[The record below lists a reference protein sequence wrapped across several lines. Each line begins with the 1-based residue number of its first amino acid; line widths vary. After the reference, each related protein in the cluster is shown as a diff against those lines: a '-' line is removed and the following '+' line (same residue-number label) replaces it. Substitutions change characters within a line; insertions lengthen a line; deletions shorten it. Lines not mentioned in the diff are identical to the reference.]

1 MIEKA
6 TVGLQCW
13 IITDLWET
21 LCAVP
26 VTVISGNVESG
37 EFVCRW
43 QITEEYSE
51 DYEGREPKDMY
62 ATEQEAKREISA
74 QRRLEQCRNQKPYI

>member
-1 MIEKA
+1 MLKNPK
-6 TVGLQCW
+6 VGVQCW
-13 IITDLWET
+13 IITDIWET

-26 VTVISGNVESG
+26 VTIIAENPESG

-51 DYEGREPKDMY
+51 DYEGRTPEDLY
-62 ATEQEAKREISA
+62 ETEQAAREEIKKG
-74 QRRLEQCRNQKPYI
+74 RF

>member
-1 MIEKA
+1 MLKNPK
-6 TVGLQCW
+6 VGMQCW

-21 LCAVP
+21 FCAVP
-26 VTVISGNVESG
+26 VTIIAENPESG

-51 DYEGREPKDMY
+51 DYEGRTPEDLY
-62 ATEQEAKREISA
+62 ETERAAREAIKKGRF
-74 QRRLEQCRNQKPYI
+74 